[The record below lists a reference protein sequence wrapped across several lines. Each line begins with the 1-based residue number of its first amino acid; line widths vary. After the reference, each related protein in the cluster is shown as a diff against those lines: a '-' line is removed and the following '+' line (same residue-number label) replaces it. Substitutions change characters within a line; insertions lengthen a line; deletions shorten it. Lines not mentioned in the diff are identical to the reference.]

1 MPHLFV
7 SQKTNGFDTSHPQN
21 DAHPLAMNIL
31 EWTSVCHCLSS
42 EIFPQS
48 HVTLLRAIL
57 RERNRLHRDK
67 TLMAL
72 TR

>member
-31 EWTSVCHCLSS
+31 EWTSVLSLS
-42 EIFPQS
+42 
-48 HVTLLRAIL
+48 LLRDIPTIT
-57 RERNRLHRDK
+57 RDPSPSDSS
-67 TLMAL
+67 
-72 TR
+72 